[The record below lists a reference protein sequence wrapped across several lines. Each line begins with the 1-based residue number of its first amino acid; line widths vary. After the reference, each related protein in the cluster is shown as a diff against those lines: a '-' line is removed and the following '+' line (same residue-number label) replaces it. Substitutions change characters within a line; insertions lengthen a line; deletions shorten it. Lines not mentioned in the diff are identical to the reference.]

1 MKRLAAL
8 SAAWLLLAIALAAA
22 PCAAAAAAEETG
34 DAPSGDAP
42 LQAKSLVDFIKAGK
56 TFGYAILFLS
66 FVGMALV
73 IDCLMRI
80 TRNALVP
87 PSLARQVVS
96 LARQA
101 RIAELVRV
109 SRESDSLL
117 GRILGRVMSQRPLSL
132 ASARESLRE
141 ECSKETARLQHRI
154 EYIGLLATIAPI
166 LGLLGTA
173 VGAIGSLDAL
183 GAPEQDPRAAGLAA
197 GISESLV
204 TTCEGLI
211 VAIPLMFFQ
220 LHFRIRVTRIGQDAA
235 GVCDSVMRS
244 MAAVVQART
253 TGRPA
258 RHDLDTAAPG
268 KQESADA
275 AEYEIQGDGLD
286 TFNPADLT
294 EEDDLPKA

>member
-1 MKRLAAL
+1 MRKARSL
-8 SAAWLLLAIALAAA
+8 AWLLLAIVIGGGLCA
-22 PCAAAAAAEETG
+22 PAAAADAGGAATPG
-34 DAPSGDAP
+34 DAPP
-42 LQAKSLVDFIKAGK
+42 QTKSLVDFIKAGK

-73 IDCLMRI
+73 IDCFMRI
-80 TRNALVP
+80 TRSALVP

-101 RIAELVRV
+101 QIAELVRV

-166 LGLLGTA
+166 LGLRGTA
-173 VGAIGSLDAL
+173 VGALGSLDAL
-183 GAPEQDPRAAGLAA
+183 GAPEQDPRPAELAA
-197 GISESLV
+197 GISEALV

-211 VAIPLMFFQ
+211 VAIPLLFFQ
-220 LHFRIRVTRIGQDAA
+220 LHFRGRVTRIGQDAA

-258 RHDLDTAAPG
+258 RHDLETAAPG

-294 EEDDLPKA
+294 EEDDLPRA

>member
-1 MKRLAAL
+1 MTNARGL
-8 SAAWLLLAIALAAA
+8 AWLLLAIALAAA
-22 PCAAAAAAEETG
+22 PCAAAAAAAEEPGGAATPG
-34 DAPSGDAP
+34 DAPP
-42 LQAKSLVDFIKAGK
+42 QTKSLVDFIKAGK
-56 TFGYAILFLS
+56 NFGYAILFLS

-73 IDCLMRI
+73 IDCFMRI
-80 TRNALVP
+80 TRSALVP

-101 RIAELVRV
+101 QIAELVRV

-141 ECSKETARLQHRI
+141 ECSKETARLQHRV

-173 VGAIGSLDAL
+173 VGVIGSLDAL
-183 GAPEQDPRAAGLAA
+183 GAPEQGPPPAGLAA
-197 GISESLV
+197 GISEALV

-258 RHDLDTAAPG
+258 RHDLETAAPG

-294 EEDDLPKA
+294 EEDDLPRA